1 MLWLAPGPSRS
12 ARLHQMFR
20 CSSLQSPDQHKT
32 CEKSWETFGTKLK
45 FPDFNLTINVM
56 FAQLIQAIAHR
67 KTESDRYYLFQEHTI
82 NTIETFERGEVT

>member
-1 MLWLAPGPSRS
+1 MAGAWPLTLSSPASDV
-12 ARLHQMFR
+12 QM
-20 CSSLQSPDQHKT
+20 SVTPESDQHKT

>member
-12 ARLHQMFR
+12 ARLHQMFVTLE
-20 CSSLQSPDQHKT
+20 SDQQKT
-32 CEKSWETFGTKLK
+32 CGKSWETFGTKLK

-67 KTESDRYYLFQEHTI
+67 KTESDRLLSFFQEHRI
-82 NTIETFERGEVT
+82 NTIETFKRGEVT